1 MISGMSWALINM
13 VPYLIVVIYCWYRV
27 RIPGLVCACFR
38 NIQLLLRAVCGVLI
52 LIQAYT
58 TRNLTE
64 KFICPHEYSAEI
76 GRSPLTMVRDNI
88 FTSQNQKPKN
98 PAIQNNNN
106 VNPKRL
112 THSIIELNSAK
123 NRKISRF
130 SEE

>member
-1 MISGMSWALINM
+1 MSWALINM

-64 KFICPHEYSAEI
+64 KFICPHDYSAKI
-76 GRSPLTMVRDNI
+76 GKSPLTMVSLINLR
-88 FTSQNQKPKN
+88 QLAKY
-98 PAIQNNNN
+98 
-106 VNPKRL
+106 
-112 THSIIELNSAK
+112 IIGPYYGRHQWSP
-123 NRKISRF
+123 SRT
-130 SEE
+130 

>member
-1 MISGMSWALINM
+1 MSWALINM

-64 KFICPHEYSAEI
+64 KFICPHDYIAKI
-76 GRSPLTMVRDNI
+76 GKSPLTMVSIVN
-88 FTSQNQKPKN
+88 FTTIYDVVKPG
-98 PAIQNNNN
+98 
-106 VNPKRL
+106 
-112 THSIIELNSAK
+112 
-123 NRKISRF
+123 
-130 SEE
+130 

>member
-1 MISGMSWALINM
+1 MSWALINM

-64 KFICPHEYSAEI
+64 KFICPHDYAAKI
-76 GRSPLTMVRDNI
+76 GKSPLTMVTKRRLIKHLTFFRFELWTTPTD
-88 FTSQNQKPKN
+88 SKS
-98 PAIQNNNN
+98 N
-106 VNPKRL
+106 VMLSGFWVER
-112 THSIIELNSAK
+112 T
-123 NRKISRF
+123 ISTQF
-130 SEE
+130 SKSR

>member
-1 MISGMSWALINM
+1 M

-64 KFICPHEYSAEI
+64 KFICPHEYAAEI
-76 GRSPLTMVRDNI
+76 GRSPLTMV
-88 FTSQNQKPKN
+88 
-98 PAIQNNNN
+98 NNTQSSCN
-106 VNPKRL
+106 
-112 THSIIELNSAK
+112 
-123 NRKISRF
+123 
-130 SEE
+130 

>member
-1 MISGMSWALINM
+1 MFLGMSWALINM

-64 KFICPHEYSAEI
+64 KFICPHDYIAKI
-76 GRSPLTMVRDNI
+76 GKSPLTMVRMLTLN
-88 FTSQNQKPKN
+88 FTT
-98 PAIQNNNN
+98 IYHV
-106 VNPKRL
+106 VNRVKSGRPGRDFKFNLGPDFRRCKW
-112 THSIIELNSAK
+112 N
-123 NRKISRF
+123 
-130 SEE
+130 